1 MALFDD
7 IYDHKNTMQSIEDA
21 ELVEAS
27 DTLGK
32 ELKESKE
39 EHEKSNKTSMLDEK
53 AKKRQRIITMLTQAA
68 KYIEDSDIDPDSV
81 SVKISIG
88 KDYKLKYK
96 GNRTGVFMG

>member
-21 ELVEAS
+21 ENVEVL
-27 DTLGK
+27 DTLVK
-32 ELKESKE
+32 KSKE
-39 EHEKSNKTSMLDEK
+39 EHEKLNKTSMLDEK
-53 AKKRQRIITMLTQAA
+53 AKKRQRIIAMLTQAA

-88 KDYKLKYK
+88 KDYKLRYK

>member
-7 IYDHKNTMQSIEDA
+7 IYDHKNTRQSIEDA
-21 ELVEAS
+21 EVAETFEA
-27 DTLGK
+27 LGK
-32 ELKESKE
+32 ELKNAE
-39 EHEKSNKTSMLDEK
+39 EEYEKSKKSSMFDEK
-53 AKKRQRIITMLTQAA
+53 AKKRQRIITMLNQAA

-81 SVKISIG
+81 SIKISIG